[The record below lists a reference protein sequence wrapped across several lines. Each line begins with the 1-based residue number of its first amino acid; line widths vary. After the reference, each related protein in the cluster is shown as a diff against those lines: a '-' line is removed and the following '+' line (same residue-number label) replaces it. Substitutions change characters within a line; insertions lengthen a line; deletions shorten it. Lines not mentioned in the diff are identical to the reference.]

1 MLLGFVTG
9 KRPCHYLKGWSWV
22 LSGDSRRSPVR
33 GCTTTPTGPRG
44 GAGPA
49 ASAEGRQPDKL
60 ASVPWLTV
68 LAPLMPQVTAAHVAQ
83 AMEAEI
89 AHCRSSVAAVAT
101 G

>member
-1 MLLGFVTG
+1 M
-9 KRPCHYLKGWSWV
+9 
-22 LSGDSRRSPVR
+22 
-33 GCTTTPTGPRG
+33 
-44 GAGPA
+44 
-49 ASAEGRQPDKL
+49 
-60 ASVPWLTV
+60 PWLTV